1 MTPSPIPPLPPLLPA
16 LEIETGPSPTASVI
30 WLHGLGADGHDFAPV
45 VPELRLPPGTPT
57 RFIFP
62 HAPEIPVTLNV
73 GQVMPAWFD
82 LYSFDFDAPEDVA
95 GIARSQ
101 AAIERLIAREESR
114 GIPSN
119 RIVLAGF
126 SQGGALAVYTA
137 LRHAKPLAGAMLLST
152 WLPLAQTLAAE
163 ASPANS
169 GMPLLIAHGRQDDMV
184 PIAYGQA
191 SRDALRLAGYAVEW
205 REYDIA
211 HAVSSDEIDDIG
223 AWLRRI
229 L

>member
-101 AAIERLIAREESR
+101 VAIERLIAER
-114 GIPSN
+114 
-119 RIVLAGF
+119 A
-126 SQGGALAVYTA
+126 TA
-137 LRHAKPLAGAMLLST
+137 KRARNF
-152 WLPLAQTLAAE
+152 AE
-163 ASPANS
+163 ADRLRDELKAAGIALDDSPQ
-169 GMPLLIAHGRQDDMV
+169 GTT
-184 PIAYGQA
+184 
-191 SRDALRLAGYAVEW
+191 W
-205 REYDIA
+205 RRA
-211 HAVSSDEIDDIG
+211 
-223 AWLRRI
+223 
-229 L
+229 

>member
-1 MTPSPIPPLPPLLPA
+1 MPPLLPT
-16 LEIETGPSPTASVI
+16 LEIETGPEPSASVI

-45 VPELRLPPGTPT
+45 VPELRMPPGTPT

-62 HAPEIPVTLNV
+62 HASEIPVTLNV

-82 LYSFDFDAPEDVA
+82 LYSFDFDAPEDEA
-95 GIARSQ
+95 GLARSR
-101 AAIERLIAREESR
+101 AAIEQLIAREESR

-126 SQGGALAVYTA
+126 SQGGAVAVHTA
-137 LRHAKPLAGAMLLST
+137 IRFPKPLAGAMLLST
-152 WLPLAQTLAAE
+152 WLPMARTLAAE
-163 ASPANS
+163 ASPANR
-169 GMPLLIAHGRQDDMV
+169 GAPIFIAHGRQDDMV
-184 PIAYGQA
+184 PIAYAEA
-191 SRDALRLAGYAVEW
+191 SRDALRLAGHAVEW
-205 REYDIA
+205 REYDLP

-223 AWLRRI
+223 DWLRRI

>member
-1 MTPSPIPPLPPLLPA
+1 M
-16 LEIETGPSPTASVI
+16 I

-45 VPELRLPPGTPT
+45 VPELRMPPGTPT

-62 HAPEIPVTLNV
+62 HAPEIPVTINV

-82 LYSFDFDAPEDVA
+82 LYSFDFDTAEDEA
-95 GIARSQ
+95 GLKHSRS
-101 AAIERLIAREESR
+101 AVEVLIAREESR

-126 SQGGALAVYTA
+126 SQGGALAIYTA
-137 LRHAKPLAGAMLLST
+137 TRCARPLAGAMLLST
-152 WLPLAQTLAAE
+152 WLPLAGTLPAE
-163 ASPANS
+163 ASPANH
-169 GMPLLIAHGRQDDMV
+169 GAPVLIAHGRQDDMV
-184 PIAYGQA
+184 PMAYARA
-191 SRDALRLAGYAVEW
+191 SRDALRAAGYAVEW
-205 REYDIA
+205 REYDVP

-223 AWLRRI
+223 DWLRRI

>member
-1 MTPSPIPPLPPLLPA
+1 M
-16 LEIETGPSPTASVI
+16 
-30 WLHGLGADGHDFAPV
+30 
-45 VPELRLPPGTPT
+45 
-57 RFIFP
+57 
-62 HAPEIPVTLNV
+62 
-73 GQVMPAWFD
+73 
-82 LYSFDFDAPEDVA
+82 A
-95 GIARSQ
+95 GIARSL

-152 WLPLAQTLAAE
+152 WLPLARTLSTE
-163 ASPANS
+163 ASPANR
-169 GMPLLIAHGRQDDMV
+169 GAPVFIAHGRQDEMV
-184 PIAYGQA
+184 PIAYAEA

-205 REYDIA
+205 REDHVA
-211 HAVSSDEIDDIG
+211 HSVSSDEIDDIG
-223 AWLRRI
+223 DWLRRI

>member
-1 MTPSPIPPLPPLLPA
+1 M
-16 LEIETGPSPTASVI
+16 I

-45 VPELRLPPGTPT
+45 VPELRMPPGTPT

-62 HAPEIPVTLNV
+62 HAPEIPVTINV

-82 LYSFDFDAPEDVA
+82 LYSFDFDTAEDEA
-95 GIARSQ
+95 GLKHSRS
-101 AAIERLIAREESR
+101 AVEVLIAREESR

-126 SQGGALAVYTA
+126 SQGGALAIYTA
-137 LRHAKPLAGAMLLST
+137 TRCARPLAGAMLLST
-152 WLPLAQTLAAE
+152 WLPLAGTLAAE
-163 ASPANS
+163 ASPANQ
-169 GMPLLIAHGRQDDMV
+169 GAPVFIAHGRQDDMV
-184 PIAYGQA
+184 PMAYARA
-191 SRDALRLAGYAVEW
+191 SRDALRAAGYAVEW
-205 REYDIA
+205 REYDVP

-223 AWLRRI
+223 DWLRRI

>member
-1 MTPSPIPPLPPLLPA
+1 MTPSPISPLLSS
-16 LEIETGPSPTASVI
+16 LEIETGPAPTASVI

-45 VPELRLPPGTPT
+45 VPELRMPPGTPT

-82 LYSFDFDAPEDVA
+82 LYSFDFDGPEDEA
-95 GIARSQ
+95 GLARSQ
-101 AAIERLIAREESR
+101 AAIAQLIAREESR

-126 SQGGALAVYTA
+126 SQGGAVAVYTA
-137 LRHAKPLAGAMLLST
+137 TRHPKPLAGAMLLST

-169 GMPLLIAHGRQDDMV
+169 GMPLLIAHGRQDNMV

>member
-1 MTPSPIPPLPPLLPA
+1 MPPLLA
-16 LEIETGPSPTASVI
+16 TLEIETGPAPTASVI

-45 VPELRLPPGTPT
+45 VPELRMPPGTPT

-82 LYSFDFDAPEDVA
+82 LYSFDFDAPEDEA
-95 GIARSQ
+95 GLARSQ
-101 AAIERLIAREESR
+101 AAIEQLIAREESR

-126 SQGGALAVYTA
+126 SQGGAVAVHTA
-137 LRHAKPLAGAMLLST
+137 TRYPKPLAGAMLLST
-152 WLPLAQTLAAE
+152 WLPLARALAAE
-163 ASPANS
+163 ASSANH
-169 GMPLLIAHGRQDDMV
+169 GAPIFIAHGRQDDMV
-184 PIAYGQA
+184 PIAYAEA
-191 SRDALRLAGYAVEW
+191 SRDALRQAGYAVEW
-205 REYDIA
+205 REYDIP
-211 HAVSSDEIDDIG
+211 HTVSSDEIDDIG
-223 AWLRRI
+223 DWLRRI

>member
-82 LYSFDFDAPEDVA
+82 S
-95 GIARSQ
+95 I
-101 AAIERLIAREESR
+101 RLTLMRPR
-114 GIPSN
+114 MWPG
-119 RIVLAGF
+119 L
-126 SQGGALAVYTA
+126 
-137 LRHAKPLAGAMLLST
+137 
-152 WLPLAQTLAAE
+152 LAA
-163 ASPANS
+163 
-169 GMPLLIAHGRQDDMV
+169 
-184 PIAYGQA
+184 
-191 SRDALRLAGYAVEW
+191 W
-205 REYDIA
+205 RP
-211 HAVSSDEIDDIG
+211 SS
-223 AWLRRI
+223 A
-229 L
+229 